1 MLFLAVVWG
10 NFLGK
15 SYHDLTGNY
24 MYFEHQTS
32 SRSKDQNSYR
42 FIHQGQNFI
51 IAFFTV
57 KMSDFQKNLSNV
69 VSILYNLSSS
79 MGPVLMY
86 LAGL

>member
-1 MLFLAVVWG
+1 MIFLAVVWG

-24 MYFEHQTS
+24 MYFES
-32 SRSKDQNSYR
+32 SNLIPLDQNSYR
-42 FIHQGQNFI
+42 FIRQSQNFI